1 MRSANVENR
10 FDSFLALRSLSNRAQ
25 EGTLTVVDCGNNRYP
40 IATSGNPAEL
50 H

>member
-1 MRSANVENR
+1 MNIANVYNR

-25 EGTLTVVDCGNNRYP
+25 EGTLTMVDTGHNRYP